1 MGGTVASLIPLM
13 VGAAAAPIWI
23 IIVLLLLRGSRGV
36 VTAAAFVVGMT
47 AVRLAQGGLFGFI
60 LGRAGDE
67 GADERSIASILL
79 LVVGVLMLVAGVR
92 KVLSDEDPD
101 APPPKWM
108 SLLEQATPLA
118 ALGFGAGLLLI
129 GAKQWVFT
137 LGAIGVIRETDLSRP
152 ERIAA
157 FLIFVAGA
165 QILLVLPI
173 VLSVLAPGRT
183 GAALDRASG
192 WLERNN
198 RPIMIAVSFIFG
210 LYFVVKSLSS
220 LL

>member
-36 VTAAAFVVGMT
+36 LTAAAFVAGMT
-47 AVRLAQGGLFGFI
+47 VVRLAQGGLFGFI
-60 LGRAGDE
+60 LRRAGHD

-79 LVVGVLMLVAGVR
+79 LVVGLLMLVAGAR
-92 KVLSDEDPD
+92 KVFSDEDPD

-108 SLLEQATPLA
+108 SLLGQATPLA
-118 ALGFGAGLLLI
+118 ALGFGAALLLI

-152 ERIAA
+152 ERIVA

-173 VLSVLAPGRT
+173 VLSVLAPSRT